1 MKVTDNLTIWSEI
14 PFYVVSGFRFLWS
27 LNEHA
32 YMEMEGTVKAG
43 DMEKRLFQDYK
54 GTAIRVEYEEDIV
67 FCGMVTE
74 TRISAEGRLY
84 KMSVKAASAS
94 LGLDKEP
101 CQELFQDC
109 SYTYCQ
115 MVSEMAERQ
124 SGRVIGTTGKERIAD
139 PQLCWGETV
148 WEYARRMASYLGS
161 SVIADVRT
169 GRPAFWF
176 GLRKGKRIEGHGL
189 FCSRVEVRKMAGGH
203 GGARTSYQLGGREN
217 YDLGDEV
224 WMDGA
229 WRVIYEKR
237 AELKKGETVF
247 DYLAAREKEL
257 SPKVIYPKYQT
268 GLSLP
273 GTVEKAEGEKVYIR
287 LDLDG
292 KEGRYPFAWYPETG
306 TALYAM
312 PEAGAK
318 AEVCFSGRYDGEVF
332 AVRCRDSVGDECME
346 KQLKIPGDIKII
358 ADSTMLKIESKKCM
372 GLLDGNINFE
382 GKQGIEISTSG
393 KVKFY
398 AKKIEINSVDEI
410 QCITEI

>member
-14 PFYVVSGFRFLWS
+14 PFDVVSGFRFLWS

-32 YMEMEGTVKAG
+32 HMEMEGTVKAG

-54 GTAIRVEYEEDIV
+54 GTAIRVEYEEDTI

-101 CQELFQDC
+101 CRELFQDC

-124 SGRVIGTTGKERIAD
+124 SGRVIGTTGKERIAG

-176 GLRKGKRIEGHGL
+176 GLRKGKRIEGHRL
-189 FCSRVEVRKMAGGH
+189 SCSRVEVRKMAGGH

-292 KEGRYPFAWYPETG
+292 KAGRYPFAWYPETG

-332 AVRCRDSVGDECME
+332 AVRCRDSVGDGPEE
-346 KQLKIPGDIKII
+346 KNLVIPEKG
-358 ADSTMLKIESKKCM
+358 TMLMDDGQIHFEKESRLNLSDERVSIE
-372 GLLDGNINFE
+372 GNPAIC
-382 GKQGIEISTSG
+382 ITASG
-393 KVKFY
+393 KVKVFGRIVEVIS
-398 AKKIEINSVDEI
+398 KDEI
-410 QCITEI
+410 DFVTE